1 MNLRKLPC
9 LGIDN
14 LFLDCFA
21 IVLKNSITFSMQTKF
36 PRMGVLRIQTQ
47 LLRLCV
53 QSLNKNFDMII

>member
-1 MNLRKLPC
+1 MNFC
-9 LGIDN
+9 
-14 LFLDCFA
+14 
-21 IVLKNSITFSMQTKF
+21 MQTKF